1 MNPVELFVRP
11 KIISTLT
18 TIILSLVSCASAD
31 DKVVFD
37 FNSSQ
42 KFLGL
47 GVQLWPSTDH
57 PSERDALL
65 RDLHVRYVR
74 IGFATQ
80 LPDEQLKAHMS
91 VGEILAA
98 IVRNQNDNQSTLFS
112 GLHRELSALR
122 VQTHFVFWQVPAP
135 WCNHT
140 SDDVGDR
147 SRINPENLQDYANLI
162 VANLQYAKRFGL
174 VASAIE
180 MVNEPDSVHGTQF
193 TPEQYDF
200 LLVKLRATLDGAG
213 LGSVGIEGPGT
224 SSALT
229 VPAYTQTLEKTGH
242 ISILN
247 QLSWHDYDT
256 EKRPEPAGFAGVP
269 LRLLADAHQ
278 LPIAITEFS
287 SESPQWERPPFD
299 SGPHTRGEN
308 NATDSPDFAVSV
320 VGEVLKLVADGAN
333 SLSYWQAEDPTWTQD
348 SFGLLNVDGQ
358 RKPVATALQMFSQLV
373 PPGSEVAGPKSST
386 LGFAAACFRC
396 DHGIIFAEANLSL
409 APRIISAE
417 IVNARLPNRIVTARQ
432 FDSHGVTQPPPNSV
446 AFHGESISANVPPR
460 SVTILL
466 LR

>member
-1 MNPVELFVRP
+1 VNQVVLFVRP
-11 KIISTLT
+11 IIISTLT
-18 TIILSLVSCASAD
+18 TIILSLISFASAD

-57 PSERDALL
+57 QPERDALL

-74 IGFATQ
+74 IGFTTE
-80 LPDEQLKAHMS
+80 LPDEQLKPRMS

-98 IVRNQNDNQSTLFS
+98 IIRNQDENQSTLFS
-112 GLHRELSALR
+112 NLHRELSALR
-122 VQTHFVFWQVPAP
+122 VQAYFVFWQVPAP

-147 SRINPENLQDYANLI
+147 SRINPEDLQNYANLI
-162 VANLQYAKRFGL
+162 VANLQYARRFGL
-174 VASAIE
+174 LPSAVE
-180 MVNEPDSVHGTQF
+180 MVNEPDSAHGTQF
-193 TPEQYDF
+193 TPEQYDS
-200 LLVKLRATLDGAG
+200 LLITLRATLDAAG
-213 LGSVGIEGPGT
+213 LGGVGIEGPGT
-224 SSALT
+224 SSAMT
-229 VPAYTQTLEKTGH
+229 VEAYTQTLEKTGH

-269 LRLLADAHQ
+269 LRLLASAHQ
-278 LPIAITEFS
+278 LPIAITEFT
-287 SESPQWERPPFD
+287 SESPKWDRPPFD

-320 VGEVLKLVADGAN
+320 LGEVLKLVADGAN
-333 SLSYWQAEDPTWTQD
+333 LLSFWQAEDPSWTQD

-373 PPGSEVAGPKSST
+373 PAGCDVAGPRSPT
-386 LGFAAACFRC
+386 PGFAAACFRY

-409 APRIISAE
+409 APQIISAE
-417 IVNARLPNRIVTARQ
+417 ILNTRMPNRIVSARQ
-432 FDSHGVTQPPPNSV
+432 FDSHGVTLPPFHSV
-446 AFHGESISANVPPR
+446 GFDGESINASVPPR